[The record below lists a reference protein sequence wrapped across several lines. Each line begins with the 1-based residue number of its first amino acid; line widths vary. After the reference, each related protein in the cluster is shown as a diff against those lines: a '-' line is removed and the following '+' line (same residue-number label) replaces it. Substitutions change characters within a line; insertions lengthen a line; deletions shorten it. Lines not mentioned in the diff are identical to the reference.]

1 VSASRTARVSPAWC
15 EELVGEAIV
24 RGISRACIGSGANEE
39 CAERVDMDV
48 AVPQADGARFS
59 GTVMIRW
66 FESVQ
71 SRSCYDGPSIEAS

>member
-1 VSASRTARVSPAWC
+1 MRECFLNGEVNPARC
-15 EELVGEAIV
+15 EELVGEAVV
-24 RGISRACIGSGANEE
+24 REISRECIGSGAQEQ
-39 CAERVDMDV
+39 CAERVDMDI

-71 SRSCYDGPSIEAS
+71 SRSCLDGPSIG